1 MFAKSCALALVL
13 LASGAV
19 ASPALV
25 RGADE
30 DEAVPDLD
38 KATHPSSRFI
48 KVAGSKG
55 TGLQTLTI
63 LPDGHIVGL
72 VALGR
77 YEAVGGGKNAKKK
90 PQPELRLYDAEGT
103 EVRKWTLPFNGHS
116 VAAAPDGSIL
126 VAGEA
131 KIARY
136 SAEGNLLREAEL
148 SYVAD
153 VLKNKEKLTELA
165 EGRRESMV
173 EMYERYATEEFKE
186 QIDEFKKKAADL
198 DKQIEELKAKEPAKK
213 VDGEK
218 AKDKD
223 AKPEPAKDADS
234 KPKTAAAANPLLQ
247 VVQALFGGGE
257 EEQELMLEE
266 DFALDVEEV
275 DPNATPLQKLER
287 QRKIVG
293 NNLKFL
299 EQQSQVYAKEAES
312 AKNRPVQEYIDEI
325 VEGASRVY
333 SIACNDK
340 EVFVASGELTG
351 YGYSLWRMGTEFD
364 EPTRVIKKLSGC
376 CGQIDVQ
383 AKGDVLFVA
392 DNTQHAVT
400 KYDREG
406 KKLASFGETGR
417 VSEGLKFGGC
427 CNPMNCRVDKQ
438 GFVYTAESEGVVKKF
453 SEDGAFL
460 ALVGVAK
467 LKGGCKNVAVAVS
480 PDAKRVYFCDQPG
493 SRIVILEPKDADE
506 RK

>member
-1 MFAKSCALALVL
+1 MFAKRCALALVL
-13 LASGAV
+13 MVSGMV
-19 ASPALV
+19 AYPSMV
-25 RGADE
+25 RGAKE
-30 DEAVPDLD
+30 EEAIPGVDR
-38 KATHPSSRFI
+38 ATHPSSRFV
-48 KVAGSKG
+48 KVTGSKG

-63 LPDGHIVGL
+63 LPDGHLVGL

-77 YEAVGGGKNAKKK
+77 YEAVGGGKAAKKK
-90 PQPELRLYDAEGT
+90 PQPELRVYDAEGT

-116 VAAAPDGSIL
+116 VAAAPDGTIL

-165 EGRRESMV
+165 EGRRQSMV
-173 EMYERYATEEFKE
+173 EMYERYATEEFQE

-198 DKQIEELKAKEPAKK
+198 DKQIDELKAKEPAEKK
-213 VDGEK
+213 DGEK
-218 AKDKD
+218 GKDKD
-223 AKPEPAKDADS
+223 AKQEPANKTDA
-234 KPKTAAAANPLLQ
+234 KPKAAADANPLLQ

-257 EEQELMLEE
+257 VDDESLLE
-266 DFALDVEEV
+266 DGFILDEEEV

-287 QRKIVG
+287 QRKIVA

-299 EQQSQVYAKEAES
+299 ESQTKEYATQAEEM
-312 AKNRPVQEYIDEI
+312 KKRPVQEYIDEI

-333 SIACNDK
+333 SIASNDK
-340 EVFVASGELTG
+340 DVFVASGELTG

-427 CNPMNCRVDKQ
+427 CNPMNCRIDKQ

-493 SRIVILEPKDADE
+493 SRIVILEPSDADE
-506 RK
+506 KK